1 VKKMLDIFIQNI
13 IDTEIT
19 KLEYL
24 KKAIES
30 DDKQQAIRLVD
41 ELIAKMNVIKTVV
54 SKIKLSDASVV
65 TALKKLVL

>member
-1 VKKMLDIFIQNI
+1 MLDIFIQNI